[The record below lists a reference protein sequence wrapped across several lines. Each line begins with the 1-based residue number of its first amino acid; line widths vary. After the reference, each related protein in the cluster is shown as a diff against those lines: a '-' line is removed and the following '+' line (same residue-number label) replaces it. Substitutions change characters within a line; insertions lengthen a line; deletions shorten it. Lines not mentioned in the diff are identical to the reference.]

1 MQLSHT
7 FSPIVETLIK
17 LPHAKI
23 AKFIGLALLVYITYL
38 LAKMTWVFLDESN
51 ENYRLAPSKIIT
63 QSNSSSQNYSISEI
77 HGLNL
82 FGVYNQSVVDN
93 EPEEVEDAPETNLKL
108 TLTGVVASDE
118 VKQSAAIIEHNG
130 VQEIYAIDE
139 TINGTRAVL
148 KNVHNDRVLI
158 RHSGRLETL
167 MLDGHDYSESS
178 NKRASQ
184 RPAQRPIERASQRTK
199 PEINGPNQNN
209 RKRVDQRENAAL
221 TEQAKALKKDI
232 NEDPGKITDYL
243 KIGPKRKDG
252 KIVGYQLMPGRNPDF
267 FKASGLKRGDVAVQM
282 NGYDLSQPSEAAQA
296 LKALKQEREI
306 SLLVDRN
313 GDVTEILF
321 SIDE

>member
-23 AKFIGLALLVYITYL
+23 AKLIGLALLVYITYL
-38 LAKMTWVFLDESN
+38 LAKITWVFLDEPS
-51 ENYRLAPSKIIT
+51 ENYGLAPSKIIT
-63 QSNSSSQNYSISEI
+63 QSNRSSQNYRISEI
-77 HGLNL
+77 HALNL
-82 FGVYNQSVVDN
+82 FGIYNQPVVADN
-93 EPEEVEDAPETNLKL
+93 EPKEVEDAPETNLKL

-167 MLDGHDYSESS
+167 MLDGHDYDESS
-178 NKRASQ
+178 NKRTTQ
-184 RPAQRPIERASQRTK
+184 RATQRTK
-199 PEINGPNQNN
+199 PKINGPQQNN
-209 RKRVDQRENAAL
+209 RKRVDHRKNSAL
-221 TEQAKALKKDI
+221 TRQAKALKKDI
-232 NEDPGKITDYL
+232 NENPGKITDYL
-243 KIGPKRKDG
+243 KIGPKRKNG

-267 FKASGLKRGDVAVQM
+267 FKASGLKRGDVAIQM
-282 NGYDLSQPSEAAQA
+282 NGYDLSQPFEAAQA

-313 GDVTEILF
+313 GDITEILF